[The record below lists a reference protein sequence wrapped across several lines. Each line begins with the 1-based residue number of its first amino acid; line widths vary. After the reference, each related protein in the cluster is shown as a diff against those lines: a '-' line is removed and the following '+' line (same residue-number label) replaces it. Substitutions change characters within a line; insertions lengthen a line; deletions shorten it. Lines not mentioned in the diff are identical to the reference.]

1 MSDEHITEEVEVV
14 TFEYDDTP
22 PVEVVQPEPSP
33 EPVSIA
39 DKIFIHN
46 MIKSVILGEWGDDQD
61 VARNLEEFG
70 FTQDQVFALLVAVD
84 ERKAKS

>member
-1 MSDEHITEEVEVV
+1 MSNEHITEEVEVV

-22 PVEVVQPEPSP
+22 EVEVVQPEPST

-46 MIKSVILGEWGDDQD
+46 MIKSVMLGEWGDELEIVD
-61 VARNLEEFG
+61 NLTDAG
-70 FTQDQVFALLVAVD
+70 FTEDQVFNLLDAVEVRRAAL
-84 ERKAKS
+84 